1 MWTDKS
7 TTSQHISSP
16 DRDGGY
22 GGNSSTRYL
31 EKRLR
36 YFEESSRF
44 ILDTLELATSL
55 GDCRESVNQL
65 KSVFPILDDA
75 EAKLA
80 ALIPFEAFTFYL
92 VNEENND
99 FEHVRTQPV
108 EMTRYAKDETEFL
121 IDSGVFAWAVREKRP
136 VVVTSR
142 SKDRRFVL
150 HVLSTRSRTRGMF
163 VGAIAGTRRI
173 SDIHL
178 SLLSLVLLTT
188 ANAVESF
195 YLYGM
200 FRGKNREIEAM
211 KGYRLLFESAF
222 EGMEILDAGGR
233 IVDCNEAMC
242 DMLESEREHLI
253 GRFASHFLSGK
264 EEGRSDDLD
273 VFTEKETPRE
283 GETELV
289 SARGTVRRVYRREM
303 PLFGEDRSFEGSVV
317 SYRHITAGD
326 TDDTGTRT

>member
-7 TTSQHISSP
+7 TTSQHISSR
-16 DRDGGY
+16 DRDRGY
-22 GGNSSTRYL
+22 GGDSSTRYL

-80 ALIPFEAFTFYL
+80 DLIPFEAFTFYL

-99 FEHVRTQPV
+99 FEHVRTRPV
-108 EMTRYAKDETEFL
+108 ETTRYAKDETEFL

-150 HVLSTRSRTRGMF
+150 HALSTRSRTRGMF
-163 VGAIAGTRRI
+163 VGTIADNRRI

-188 ANAVESF
+188 AGAVESF

-200 FRGKNREIEAM
+200 LRGKDREVNAM

-242 DMLESEREHLI
+242 GMLESEKEHLI
-253 GRFASHFLSGK
+253 GRLASHFFSGNR
-264 EEGRSDDLD
+264 EDRSDNHN
-273 VFTEKETPRE
+273 VFPKKGSRDDEV
-283 GETELV
+283 ELV
-289 SARGTVRRVYRREM
+289 SAKGTVLRVYRRER
-303 PLFGEDRSFEGSVV
+303 PLFGEDRFFEGSIV

-326 TDDTGTRT
+326 TDTRK